1 MSETM
6 MNHVII
12 RLGEMADL
20 STLVEFNVAMAK
32 ETEGIDL
39 NPETVTRGT
48 KTVLTG
54 DIHGFY
60 MVAEHEDEILGSL
73 LVTFEWSDWRCGCF
87 WWIQS
92 VYIKPEMRK
101 QGVYRRLYAHTRAL
115 AKQQPGVCGLR
126 LYALDTNEQAQ
137 KTYARVGMHKTGYEV
152 FEESIH
158 VAEQNVHD
166 QGGLCGG
173 AL

>member
-1 MSETM
+1 MIE
-6 MNHVII
+6 HVII

-39 NPETVTRGT
+39 SPKIVAHGT
-48 KTVLTG
+48 KTVLMG
-54 DIHGFY
+54 DSHGFY
-60 MVAEHEDEILGSL
+60 MVAEHEEQILGSL
-73 LVTFEWSDWRCGCF
+73 LVTFEWSDWRCARF

-92 VYIKPEMRK
+92 VYVRPEMRK

-126 LYALDTNEQAQ
+126 LYAMNTNDQAQ
-137 KTYARVGMHKTGYEV
+137 KTYAQVGMHKSGYEV
-152 FEESIH
+152 FEELIQAPKQQST
-158 VAEQNVHD
+158 
-166 QGGLCGG
+166 
-173 AL
+173 